1 MYAWSGLNVD
11 KFVEGGRTKKELEPL
26 AVISSYLRSDPQLNK
41 EADAPLDQM
50 GKAAYRSMRT
60 P

>member
-11 KFVEGGRTKKELEPL
+11 KFVEGGRTKKGPEPL

-41 EADAPLDQM
+41 EAAAALDQM
-50 GKAAYRSMRT
+50 VKAAYRSMRT